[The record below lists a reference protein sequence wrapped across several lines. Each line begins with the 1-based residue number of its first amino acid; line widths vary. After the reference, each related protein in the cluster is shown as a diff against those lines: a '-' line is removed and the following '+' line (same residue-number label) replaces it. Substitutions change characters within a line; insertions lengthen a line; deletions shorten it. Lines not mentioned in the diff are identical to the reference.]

1 MGSGGVVL
9 FTLVVWLRWVCGGF
23 SDLDLVVYGFGDYGF
38 GGCVCLVFD
47 FCGLV
52 RYSAYCLGD
61 FWFLWFLAG
70 LSLFALVVV
79 SSAVVL
85 CCFLGFEFW

>member
-1 MGSGGVVL
+1 MGLVITGLAGV
-9 FTLVVWLRWVCGGF
+9 FAWW
-23 SDLDLVVYGFGDYGF
+23 
-38 GGCVCLVFD
+38 FD

-52 RYSAYCLGD
+52 QYSSYCLGD

-70 LSLFALVVV
+70 LSLFALIVV

-85 CCFLGFEFW
+85 CYFSGFGFW